1 MISSTIKIIH
11 GVYSKMSR
19 NAVLLAITAC
29 ILTGCATSYQKY
41 DDTFLI
47 GSRQGYTDS
56 QIDEENFSVGFIA
69 NEATS
74 YDIVYAHA
82 LRRACE
88 VASQN
93 GFPYF
98 EIVNRLDSSRSEVRV
113 AGYISYTA
121 TIPAITL
128 QIKGLHYPT
137 VNSYKSY

>member
-1 MISSTIKIIH
+1 
-11 GVYSKMSR
+11 MSR
-19 NAVLLAITAC
+19 NIILTAITAC

-56 QIDEENFSVGFIA
+56 QIDEENFSIGFIA

-82 LRRACE
+82 LRRAGE
-88 VASQN
+88 VAREH

-98 EIVNRLDSSRSEVRV
+98 EVVNRLDSSRKQDRN
-113 AGYISYTA
+113 AGYIVYSV

-128 QIKGLHYPT
+128 QIKGLHYQTTSAYP
-137 VNSYKSY
+137 SY